1 MQEVDALARW
11 VAASVAIE
19 GPLLPLPAEASTRRF
34 FRVNT
39 KGADASY
46 IAMHA
51 PPATEDNP
59 RFMRLARLFRSHGLA
74 PPEIHAFH
82 AARGFVLM
90 EDLGETDFSAAYETH
105 DVEVLVNAAI
115 DTLAVLQKLPTDGI
129 PLYETTRFSDELG
142 IFAEWL
148 VERFLGLSVP
158 GDFAVTRQALIDATQ
173 SVPACVVHRDYHC
186 RNLIWRANG
195 TVGIVDF
202 QDALIG
208 PACYDIASLL
218 RDCYVEFAEEDV
230 RRWRRRF
237 LRVAALTCPVAVFER
252 AFDLTAMQR
261 QLKAVGIFARL
272 YLSRGRSS
280 HLGDIVPVLRRI
292 AALGATYSETEALT
306 GWLEADVVPAAS
318 RRLVGLRTNRENPNP
333 TGQVR

>member
-1 MQEVDALARW
+1 MRGVDALAEW
-11 VAASVAIE
+11 VAASVAVE

-34 FRVNT
+34 FRVRVRGRVHA
-39 KGADASY
+39 KGGTVSY

-59 RFMRLARLFRSHGLA
+59 RFLRLARQFRCHGLA
-74 PPEIHAFH
+74 TPKIHAFD
-82 AARGFVLM
+82 ADRGFVLM
-90 EDLGETDFSAAYETH
+90 EDLGETDFASAYETH
-105 DVEVLVNAAI
+105 DVDALVNTAI
-115 DTLAVLQKLPTDGI
+115 DTLAVLQELPTDGI
-129 PLYETTRFSDELG
+129 PPYETTRFSDELD
-142 IFAEWL
+142 IFKEWL
-148 VERFLGLSVP
+148 IERFLGLSVP

-173 SVPACVVHRDYHC
+173 SVPACVVHRDFHC
-186 RNLIWRANG
+186 RNLIWREDG

-237 LRVAALTCPVAVFER
+237 LQVTGLICPVAVFEH

-292 AALGATYSETEALT
+292 AALAATYSETKALG
-306 GWLEADVVPAAS
+306 GWLDGDVVPAAN
-318 RRLVGLRTNRENPNP
+318 RRLGSAA
-333 TGQVR
+333 

>member
-1 MQEVDALARW
+1 MQEVDALADW
-11 VAASVAIE
+11 VAASVAVE

-34 FRVNT
+34 FRVRT
-39 KGADASY
+39 DGGAASY

-59 RFMRLARLFRSHGLA
+59 RFLRLARQFRCHGLA
-74 PPEIHAFH
+74 TPEIHAFDTD
-82 AARGFVLM
+82 RGFVLM
-90 EDLGETDFSAAYETH
+90 EDLGATDFASAYETH
-105 DVEVLVNAAI
+105 DIDALVNAAI
-115 DTLAVLQKLPTDGI
+115 DTLAVLRDVPADGI
-129 PLYETTRFSDELG
+129 PPYEIERFSDELD
-142 IFAEWL
+142 IFTEWL

-173 SVPACVVHRDYHC
+173 SVPTCVVHRDYHS
-186 RNLIWRANG
+186 RNLIWRENG

-202 QDALIG
+202 QDALVG

-237 LRVAALTCPVAVFER
+237 SRVARLECPTEVFER

-272 YLSRGRSS
+272 YLSRGRAS
-280 HLGDIVPVLRRI
+280 HLGDIVPVLRRL
-292 AALGATYSETEALT
+292 AGLAATYSETAALA
-306 GWLEADVVPAAS
+306 GWLEADVVPAAI
-318 RRLVGLRTNRENPNP
+318 RRLGSAA
-333 TGQVR
+333 